1 MRSEKWYKK
10 MTWLGVWSNKAMR
23 GERRSLQ
30 KAGGVYGGW
39 FRSIGEAYLQRT
51 RAQQCQTKLKYVNLQ
66 KRKMSHLG
74 SHRLSTPRYQITCF
88 KKEKRGSMWG
98 QLLELKA
105 CEKTMWKFIR
115 QAGGS
120 IKNFDKRK
128 AAALCLKSN
137 EGEDGKYADFRG
149 RLRKVAATCQNKLH
163 RKRQRTWRDLT
174 LWV

>member
-1 MRSEKWYKK
+1 
-10 MTWLGVWSNKAMR
+10 MTWHGVWSNKAMR
-23 GERRSLQ
+23 EDRWSLQ

-39 FRSIGEAYLQRT
+39 FRNISKAYLQRT
-51 RAQQCQTKLKYVNLQ
+51 RAQQCQTKLKEVNLQ
-66 KRKMSHLG
+66 KHKISHLW
-74 SHRLSTPRYQITCF
+74 SHRLSTPRCQITCF

-105 CEKTMWKFIR
+105 CKKMMWKVIR

-120 IKNFDKRK
+120 IKIFDKRK
-128 AAALCLKSN
+128 AAALWLKSN
-137 EGEDGKYADFRG
+137 EEVDEKCADFRG

-163 RKRQRTWRDLT
+163 CKRQRTWRDLT